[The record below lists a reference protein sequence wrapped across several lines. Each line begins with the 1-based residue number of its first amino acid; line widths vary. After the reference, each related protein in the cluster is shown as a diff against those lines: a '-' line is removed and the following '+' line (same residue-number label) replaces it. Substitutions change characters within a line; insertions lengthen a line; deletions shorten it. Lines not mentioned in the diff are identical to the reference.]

1 MKQAMKT
8 LKLFIFLILF
18 SLQAS
23 ATGYVHNMF
32 VAHRKL
38 QSGKECNTEKVVT
51 KKVKPAMK
59 AVKAP
64 AQVKHASVIHHTS
77 MSVPA
82 PDMVTL
88 NARILEEG
96 PSAFF
101 ASEESENTGESMVS
115 KLVAAVRCVVY
126 TFIPRFGR

>member
-1 MKQAMKT
+1 MKT
-8 LKLFIFLILF
+8 IKLFILLLMI

-38 QSGKECNTEKVVT
+38 QSGKECVTEKAIA

-59 AVKAP
+59 AVKMP
-64 AQVKHASVIHHTS
+64 VQVKHAGIIKNTS
-77 MSVPA
+77 ASMPA
-82 PDMVTL
+82 SDLVTL

-96 PSAFF
+96 PAAFF
-101 ASEESENTGESMVS
+101 ESETEESNDESMVS
-115 KLVAAVRCVVY
+115 KLVSAVRCVIF
-126 TFIPRFGR
+126 TFIPKLGHS

>member
-1 MKQAMKT
+1 MKT
-8 LKLFIFLILF
+8 LRIFIVLILI

-38 QSGKECNTEKVVT
+38 QSGKECVTEKAVAR
-51 KKVKPAMK
+51 KAKPALK

-64 AQVKHASVIHHTS
+64 VQAKHAGLIKNTS
-77 MSVPA
+77 AGTPSI
-82 PDMVTL
+82 VTL

-96 PSAFF
+96 PAALFE
-101 ASEESENTGESMVS
+101 SEENESSEDSMVS
-115 KLVAAVRCVVY
+115 KLVGVVRCVIY
-126 TFIPRFGR
+126 TFIPRLGHS